1 MSYAIM
7 QSNKHVKYLFLFDP
21 AYWQSR
27 RTRKFLKVRDRYDKY
42 SDSALTAA
50 YFELTAR
57 LQRRNSYVTFW
68 TAVILVFVVGGLS
81 NKLGAWFSSGA
92 LLLSA
97 QSGKYAGDLADL
109 TVKQTSL
116 VHFFNLTLVLLIV
129 VLVSVLFWLYLYM
142 TSRLHWELL
151 IVTSIKDKR
160 KI

>member
-1 MSYAIM
+1 M

-42 SDSALTAA
+42 SDSALTAT
-50 YFELTAR
+50 YFELIAR

-68 TAVILVFVVGGLS
+68 TAVILVFVFGGFS
-81 NKLGAWFSSGA
+81 DKLGAWFSRGA

-97 QSGKYAGDLADL
+97 QSSKHAEDLADL
-109 TVKQTSL
+109 TAKQMSL
-116 VHFFNLTLVLLIV
+116 VHFFNLTMVLLIV
-129 VLVSVLFWLYLYM
+129 LLVSVLFWLYLYM